1 MTPSGFRSRFV
12 RARTVSVALLAGA
25 ALIATA
31 GCSARGDAPAGTG
44 SGTSEGTE
52 VTQFAIVTPEK
63 ESDHGWNQRG
73 LVGARAVAEDLGIT
87 LDEYENVGYDN
98 TEKILGQVSEAGNQL
113 VIAHASGFNTPGV
126 RVGESTGVP
135 TLVVDYENNVPG
147 AVGTVITRAEQGGYL
162 AGVAAAKSTTTGVLG
177 IVASADSLNWFQ
189 TAGGF
194 AQGAYSVNP
203 EVKIV
208 MTYIGPAAYGD
219 SAGGKAVAT
228 QVIAAGADVIMGMGD
243 GATLGYL
250 QAIETSSQEHPVR
263 YIATLGDVSEI
274 VTSPD
279 TVLTS
284 VLWNFSDAY
293 RAAID
298 DVNAGTFGEHTYEL
312 NVENGGFSLQESDQ
326 LSPDAL
332 DAVAAASAAI
342 ADGTVTV
349 AQSTTK
355 DEVQQRIDGK

>member
-1 MTPSGFRSRFV
+1 MAPSASRSRSS
-12 RARTVSVALLAGA
+12 RLRRTSVALLAGV
-25 ALIATA
+25 ALLATA
-31 GCSARGDAPAGTG
+31 GCAARGDAPAASG
-44 SGTSEGTE
+44 SGQGDSGE

-73 LVGARAVAEDLGIT
+73 LVGAREVANDLGLT

-98 TEKILGQVSEAGNQL
+98 TEKILGQVAEADNQL
-113 VIAHASGFNTPGV
+113 LIAHASGFNTPGV
-126 RVGESTGVP
+126 RVGESSGVP

-147 AVGTVITRAEQGGYL
+147 SVGTVITRAEEGGYL
-162 AGVAAAKSTTTGVLG
+162 AGVAAAESTETGVLG

-203 EVKIV
+203 DLTIV
-208 MTYIGPAAYGD
+208 MTYIGPASYGD
-219 SAGGKAVAT
+219 SAGGKAAAT

-250 QAIETSSQEHPVR
+250 QAIETSTEAHPVR

-284 VLWNFSDAY
+284 VLWDFSDAY
-293 RAAID
+293 RAAIE
-298 DVNAGTFGEHTYEL
+298 DVNAGTFGERTYEL
-312 NVENGGFSLQESDQ
+312 NVANGGLSLQESAQ
-326 LSPDAL
+326 LSTAAL
-332 DAVAAASAAI
+332 AAVEAASAKI

-349 AQSTTK
+349 APSTTK